1 MEKAQ
6 DIAAL
11 LDKDKIPRHVA
22 IIMDGNGRWAERQGK
37 SRIEGHEAGARNVKE
52 ITEACQELGVKVL
65 TLYAFSTENWRRS
78 KQEIDS
84 LFHLMGRYMK
94 QYSGQLHKT
103 NVRLL
108 HMGENQGLPEKT
120 IEDIQ
125 KGLELTKDNQ
135 NMDVCVGFNYGGRR
149 EIVRAARQI
158 AAAVQA
164 GTLSPED
171 ITEEVFAQHLYLP
184 EHSEVD
190 LLIRTSGE
198 FRISNFML
206 WQISYSEIVVS
217 PTLWPDFSKDDF
229 YKAIRDY
236 QSRLRRFGGRP

>member
-1 MEKAQ
+1 MEKAHN
-6 DIAAL
+6 IAAR
-11 LDKDKIPRHVA
+11 LDKEKIPKHVA

-37 SRIEGHEAGARNVKE
+37 TRIEGHEAGARNVKE

-78 KQEIDS
+78 KQEIDA

-94 QYSGQLHKT
+94 QYSNQLHKT
-103 NVRLL
+103 HVRLL
-108 HMGENQGLPEKT
+108 HMGENEGLPPRT
-120 IEDIQ
+120 IDDIQ
-125 KGLELTKDNQ
+125 KGLELTKNNQ
-135 NMDVCVGFNYGGRR
+135 GMDVCVGFNYGGRR
-149 EIVRAARQI
+149 EIVRAARLL
-158 AAAVQA
+158 AEAVRN
-164 GTLSPED
+164 GTMNPED
-171 ITEEVFAQHLYLP
+171 ITEESFARQLYLP

-217 PTLWPDFSKDDF
+217 PTLWPDFSKIEF
-229 YKAIRDY
+229 YKAIEDY